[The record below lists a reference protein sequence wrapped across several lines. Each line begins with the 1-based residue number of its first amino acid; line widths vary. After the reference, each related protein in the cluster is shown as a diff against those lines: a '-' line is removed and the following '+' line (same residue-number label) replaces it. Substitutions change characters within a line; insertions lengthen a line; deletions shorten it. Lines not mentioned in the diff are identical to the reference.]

1 MMYRE
6 PSDSPWGVVV
16 RCDTLCTGV
25 YSVST
30 AGHGGIM
37 VQTDAARRLLSP
49 EALAV
54 GFQAGRYLN
63 FENAVIAL
71 VKTQGIDKIIKL
83 ILERL
88 CFQLPAMI
96 LP

>member
-37 VQTDAARRLLSP
+37 VQTELGGCCPRRPRPS
-49 EALAV
+49 A
-54 GFQAGRYLN
+54 FRQAG
-63 FENAVIAL
+63 I
-71 VKTQGIDKIIKL
+71 
-83 ILERL
+83 
-88 CFQLPAMI
+88 
-96 LP
+96 

>member
-37 VQTDAARRLLSP
+37 VQPDAARRLLSP
-49 EALAV
+49 EA
-54 GFQAGRYLN
+54 
-63 FENAVIAL
+63 
-71 VKTQGIDKIIKL
+71 
-83 ILERL
+83 
-88 CFQLPAMI
+88 
-96 LP
+96 